1 MAARR
6 DPVLAR
12 AAELLGVKLMS
23 EEAGLMFPA
32 EWEK

>member
-12 AAELLGVKLMS
+12 AAELLGVKLDAQK
-23 EEAGLMFPA
+23 AGAMYPTD
-32 EWEK
+32 WK